1 MKAGMRAATLVLGL
15 ALAGCVA
22 KADIEQAKTAVKG
35 EVPVIGGSLEGGPWL
50 AEDINGGGVP
60 DNARIDITFDP
71 GDGGTSAVYG
81 RSGCNRFR
89 GGWKQ
94 DGRSLMLGPLA
105 STMMACPPALM
116 DVERKFLGVLE
127 AARTVEFDATGA
139 AYLKA
144 PDGRVV
150 KLRREAK

>member
-1 MKAGMRAATLVLGL
+1 MMRAAILVLGL

-35 EVPVIGGSLEGGPWL
+35 EVPVIRGSLEGGPWV
-50 AEDINGGGVP
+50 AEDINGGGVM
-60 DNARIDITFDP
+60 DNARVDISFDP
-71 GDGGTSAVYG
+71 GDAGTSAVYG
-81 RSGCNRFR
+81 RSGCNRFK
-89 GGWKQ
+89 GSWKQ
-94 DGRSLMLGPLA
+94 DGSTIRLGPLA

-116 DVERKFLGVLE
+116 DLERKFLGALE
-127 AARTVEFDATGA
+127 AATTVEFDATGA